1 MSQVTI
7 TWAVVNMTRVVS
19 DGYVIKVQ
27 WTCAASAPGVQGAVN
42 GGQDTYTN
50 NPDQPGFIPYDQLT
64 QDIVLGWVWAGL
76 GDTGKADIEATL
88 TAKVEAQLNPTTA
101 NGVPWNPTPAQA

>member
-7 TWAVVNMTRVVS
+7 TWAIPTMIRVVN

-27 WTCAASAPGVQGAVN
+27 WTCAASAAGVQAVLD

-50 NPDQPGFIPYDQLT
+50 NPDQPNFVPYDQLT
-64 QDIVLGWVWAGL
+64 QDIVLGWVWAGM
-76 GDTGKADIEATL
+76 GDEAKTAIEAKL
-88 TAKVEAQLNPTTA
+88 TAKVQAQLSPTTA
-101 NGVPWNPTPAQA
+101 QGTPWATESVRA

>member
-1 MSQVTI
+1 MSQITL
-7 TWAVVNMTRVVS
+7 TWAIPTMTRVVS

-27 WTCAASAPGVQGAVN
+27 WTCAASAPGAQGALD
-42 GGQDTYTN
+42 GGKDTYTN

-76 GDTGKADIEATL
+76 GDGGKAAVEAKL

-101 NGVPWNPTPAQA
+101 QGVPWVQSNLAA